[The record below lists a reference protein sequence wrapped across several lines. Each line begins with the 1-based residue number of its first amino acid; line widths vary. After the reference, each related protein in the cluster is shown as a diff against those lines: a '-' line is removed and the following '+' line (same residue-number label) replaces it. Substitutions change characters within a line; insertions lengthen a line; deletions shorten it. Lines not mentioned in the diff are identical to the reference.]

1 MSRHTRRR
9 SSLRVKLTIAGSGI
23 LAAAAAV
30 TTVNFASAGEPQR
43 PGRTAKADHAVF
55 VQGN

>member
-9 SSLRVKLTIAGSGI
+9 SSLQVRLTVAGAGI

-30 TTVNFASAGEPQR
+30 TTVNFASAG
-43 PGRTAKADHAVF
+43 
-55 VQGN
+55 